1 MLPNFLYWH
10 LNNFHSRAPAT
21 AEVDQ
26 DNNME
31 TGLRVE
37 EGEGTNTEAGQVV
50 TVEMQDREVKKLELL
65 GHLQLQ
71 VRQ

>member
-31 TGLRVE
+31 
-37 EGEGTNTEAGQVV
+37 EGEGTNTEAGKVV

>member
-10 LNNFHSRAPAT
+10 LNNFHGRAPAT

-31 TGLRVE
+31 
-37 EGEGTNTEAGQVV
+37 EGEGTNTEAGKVV